1 MTAAKGMAILLLTT
15 QSVWAQQA
23 APRPPAPPAASSQAG
38 LPPGRAA
45 GVPRAR
51 QLSNG
56 LLLTGVAGLIAGV
69 AVLASGGGGNNAAK
83 PQNQSVTTSTP

>member
-1 MTAAKGMAILLLTT
+1 MTAAKWTAIFLLTT

-23 APRPPAPPAASSQAG
+23 APLPPAPPATSSQSG

-51 QLSNG
+51 QLSSG

-69 AVLASGGGGNNAAK
+69 AVLASGGGGSTAK
-83 PQNQSVTTSTP
+83 PQSQSVTTSTP